1 MNDVDGTTDVGVDT
15 TTATEPTSYI
25 GQDGTFSDGWRE
37 NYVPED
43 VRGEKIFDRVK
54 TIQGMAK
61 SLANAERLVGADKIL
76 KPSDKFGDKEWE
88 DYHRAG
94 GWTGEPI
101 PLKAPDGLPEGIWS
115 DERATK
121 FSDGFNKLKLTPKQV
136 DGIMEIYNADLAS
149 QLTDMGNNSETT
161 LAELKSNLL
170 AKWGNAYSQ
179 HEHNAEFALSKG
191 SKGDDELK
199 QRIVD
204 KYGKDP
210 DFIEVFA
217 NLGGEFSES
226 GSIPVSKLSPTP
238 VDIQAKINEIQ
249 ASEAFN
255 NPMHPDH
262 ANTMKT
268 INRLYK
274 EKASIRQP
282 A

>member
-43 VRGEKIFDRVK
+43 IRGEKIFDRVK

-238 VDIQAKINEIQ
+238 VDIQTKINDIQ
-249 ASEAFN
+249 KSDAFMK
-255 NPMHPDH
+255 PTHPDH
-262 ANTMKT
+262 KQAMANLT
-268 INRLYK
+268 RLYK
-274 EKASIRQP
+274 EKSTVKQP

>member
-43 VRGEKIFDRVK
+43 IRGEKIFDRVK

-199 QRIVD
+199 QRLVD

-226 GSIPVSKLSPTP
+226 GSIPVSKLSSTP

>member
-101 PLKAPDGLPEGIWS
+101 PLKAPDGLPDGIWS
-115 DERATK
+115 EERATK

-136 DGIMEIYNADLAS
+136 NGIMEIYNADLAS

-226 GSIPVSKLSPTP
+226 GSIPVSKLSSTP

-255 NPMHPDH
+255 KPMHPDH
-262 ANTMKT
+262 KQAMANLT
-268 INRLYK
+268 RLYR
-274 EKASIRQP
+274 EKSNVRQP

>member
-1 MNDVDGTTDVGVDT
+1 
-15 TTATEPTSYI
+15 
-25 GQDGTFSDGWRE
+25 
-37 NYVPED
+37 VPED
-43 VRGEKIFDRVK
+43 IRGEKIFDRVK

-101 PLKAPDGLPEGIWS
+101 PLKAPDGLPDGIWS
-115 DERATK
+115 EERATK

-136 DGIMEIYNADLAS
+136 NGIMEIYNADLAS

-226 GSIPVSKLSPTP
+226 GSIPVSKLSSTP

-255 NPMHPDH
+255 KPMHPDH
-262 ANTMKT
+262 KQAMANLT
-268 INRLYK
+268 RLYR
-274 EKASIRQP
+274 EKSNVRQP